1 MPAAIGGV
9 ACEIASGTISM
20 SQRIKREP
28 IQRDVLQLIEELGL
42 GMRKR
47 GQRVSRR
54 QREEAEKAR
63 REHTP
68 LNVMK
73 RMGFQ
78 SASSSAD
85 DLPPP
90 PLAEIAFAGRS
101 NVGKSSLLNALT
113 GKHCNNTG
121 TIGIA
126 AVKNR
131 PGVTRSLNVYANP
144 LGAQLV
150 DLPGYGYAQASEEEV
165 AQWQAAM
172 RDYLSRR
179 GQQSAGSGAAPMI
192 GTKPKDT
199 ESFMR
204 VILVVDARQALKQ
217 SDKDFLLW
225 LDREARVPVH
235 VVMSKCDLIAPKEL
249 CRRYTILGSTLRD
262 LQLQHHMPPHFMIS
276 SKTMAGVDLL
286 RATLSEAM
294 PPSIRQRAEEAED
307 RRRRR
312 QLAAERERER
322 EELMEQVSTPA
333 ARDFALRLKAKQE
346 ARERRAPRSS
356 ERSSGL
362 HPSRAPD
369 RRAMARDAWARRAKR
384 RPRG

>member
-1 MPAAIGGV
+1 
-9 ACEIASGTISM
+9 
-20 SQRIKREP
+20 
-28 IQRDVLQLIEELGL
+28 
-42 GMRKR
+42 
-47 GQRVSRR
+47 
-54 QREEAEKAR
+54 
-63 REHTP
+63 
-68 LNVMK
+68 
-73 RMGFQ
+73 
-78 SASSSAD
+78 
-85 DLPPP
+85 
-90 PLAEIAFAGRS
+90 
-101 NVGKSSLLNALT
+101 
-113 GKHCNNTG
+113 
-121 TIGIA
+121 
-126 AVKNR
+126 
-131 PGVTRSLNVYANP
+131 
-144 LGAQLV
+144 
-150 DLPGYGYAQASEEEV
+150 
-165 AQWQAAM
+165 
-172 RDYLSRR
+172 
-179 GQQSAGSGAAPMI
+179 MI

-262 LQLQHHMPPHFMIS
+262 LQLQHHMPPHFMNS

-322 EELMEQVSTPA
+322 EADGAGLDA
-333 ARDFALRLKAKQE
+333 GCARLALRLKAKQE

>member
-1 MPAAIGGV
+1 M
-9 ACEIASGTISM
+9 
-20 SQRIKREP
+20 
-28 IQRDVLQLIEELGL
+28 
-42 GMRKR
+42 
-47 GQRVSRR
+47 SRR
-54 QREEAEKAR
+54 QREGLRSAR

-172 RDYLSRR
+172 RDTSRAV
-179 GQQSAGSGAAPMI
+179 G
-192 GTKPKDT
+192 
-199 ESFMR
+199 
-204 VILVVDARQALKQ
+204 
-217 SDKDFLLW
+217 
-225 LDREARVPVH
+225 
-235 VVMSKCDLIAPKEL
+235 
-249 CRRYTILGSTLRD
+249 
-262 LQLQHHMPPHFMIS
+262 
-276 SKTMAGVDLL
+276 
-286 RATLSEAM
+286 
-294 PPSIRQRAEEAED
+294 
-307 RRRRR
+307 
-312 QLAAERERER
+312 
-322 EELMEQVSTPA
+322 
-333 ARDFALRLKAKQE
+333 
-346 ARERRAPRSS
+346 
-356 ERSSGL
+356 
-362 HPSRAPD
+362 SRAPG
-369 RRAMARDAWARRAKR
+369 AVL
-384 RPRG
+384 PR